1 MASHLVLICISLE
14 TLRLN
19 MLSCIYL
26 IHISGQV
33 AVQVSG
39 LFLYQVRYDFLV
51 EISYITV
58 TYINN
63 IYNMYIQFVGH
74 NILYISF
81 LSWWHTF
88 QALNLV

>member
-1 MASHLVLICISLE
+1 MY
-14 TLRLN
+14 
-19 MLSCIYL
+19 LSDTHFC
-26 IHISGQV
+26 QV

-63 IYNMYIQFVGH
+63 IYNMYI
-74 NILYISF
+74 
-81 LSWWHTF
+81 
-88 QALNLV
+88 